1 MAARYF
7 RSATSAGTYES
18 MIGSDFCFQN
28 PEDRDARIRVCRA
41 ELRCTGWH
49 SGSCLLC
56 LLAVAAHTHHK
67 RAVVHQEIGRCPIG
81 AAVTNALNLFL
92 FYAGQ
97 CTVVYF
103 HSCVY
108 ITCVLP
114 KPRAPGFRWHFNSGF
129 RRSLNIQ
136 RNRLAVSVECP
147 TEQRLQRIP
156 QQCPAL
162 AADQHAC
169 THPRLRFG

>member
-97 CTVVYF
+97 CAVFPLV
-103 HSCVY
+103 CVHHM
-108 ITCVLP
+108 C
-114 KPRAPGFRWHFNSGF
+114 
-129 RRSLNIQ
+129 
-136 RNRLAVSVECP
+136 LAK
-147 TEQRLQRIP
+147 TESTRIP
-156 QQCPAL
+156 MAL
-162 AADQHAC
+162 QLGIPPQLERP
-169 THPRLRFG
+169 TKPPRSVGRVSD